1 MLFMIL
7 LMVLSAL
14 LPCAAPALR
23 VTEGAFHK
31 LQPFMDHPSDEPEL
45 EVEAVEEVEDVDVV
59 EGWLGVL
66 ATTAQAGDPTKTPE
80 NITPP
85 APPAQKAKAE
95 IPAAVTA
102 SLVTVLPPGENTGT
116 VKSVRLPMMLTR

>member
-1 MLFMIL
+1 MIL

-31 LQPFMDHPSDEPEL
+31 LQAQPFMDYPSDEPEL

-102 SLVTVLPPGENTGT
+102 SLVTVSPPGENTGT

>member
-1 MLFMIL
+1 MIL

-31 LQPFMDHPSDEPEL
+31 LQPFMDYPSDEPEL

-95 IPAAVTA
+95 IPVAVTA